1 MSNHSLP
8 ALQTDPPFSHK
19 IAVSIMHEQNIIGS
33 KIIICRQLFA
43 GNVVSSRPVKRKEKI
58 HGMQTKA
65 VISTA
70 KSLKYNI
77 SSLLRL

>member
-43 GNVVSSRPVKRKEKI
+43 GHVVSSRPVKRKEKN
-58 HGMQTKA
+58 TWNA
-65 VISTA
+65 D
-70 KSLKYNI
+70 KS
-77 SSLLRL
+77 S